1 MRFLCVLRFLC
12 DFCDSCAIFRDCGAN
27 SPGKTWRWSGEGLAK
42 SQYISLRLLKKVV
55 KTSSFAQKSDIP
67 VVSRSRIL
75 LHSIKRQHSRTT
87 LPAKPKKFKPG
98 ILADAKDGKAVNT
111 SAQEFDKILAD
122 AVASRDHGVCMYVD
136 IQTVASFA
144 TIRAADKNSLR
155 PSKGGGGYFQPN
167 CQDEHLPRAG
177 GAEQSV
183 E

>member
-1 MRFLCVLRFLC
+1 MVEKLRCHFPRENLEMV
-12 DFCDSCAIFRDCGAN
+12 RRGL
-27 SPGKTWRWSGEGLAK
+27 GEIA
-42 SQYISLRLLKKVV
+42 RH
-55 KTSSFAQKSDIP
+55 SFETIERGCENEFVRTESDIP

-111 SAQEFDKILAD
+111 SAQEFDKILAN
-122 AVASRDHGVCMYVD
+122 AMASRDHGVCMYVD